1 MAIFSYYDT
10 ETDAIVYHVIPS
22 SDTDYAPSTI
32 SSETDSTLSG
42 TTIRSD
48 DLPGY
53 FVLHHGRQQPASK
66 NLAKWYPSDNIR
78 RYVVRYLV
86 SRSTFG
92 GDYIGPVKE
101 VLAPLRNR
109 ERHVLELGTRTGTWI
124 QAMAA
129 EFPHVWFRTLDVVP
143 IMPHVPRHN
152 VIFEAYD
159 FTEGLRVPDESQDA
173 VFLNIV
179 MELVK
184 DYKALLREAYRVLR
198 PGGLIHIND
207 FKPNFW
213 EHGDISRLAERTNP
227 MGCQFNRIIR
237 QQVASA
243 GIDPDTIDRLPEW
256 LTPESKVWNQGQ
268 SGFKDI
274 YSDKRTYPF
283 FPHDGHS
290 CMDSMDPSMAP
301 LYRHFA
307 AACIRDMA
315 GLVRDSGMESEEVDR
330 LIEGVLQEAERP
342 EGCVVIKVCCIYAT
356 KIAVNDICRIHDA
369 KEEDVAGLILD
380 KRISSR
386 L

>member
-1 MAIFSYYDT
+1 MAVFSYYDT

-22 SDTDYAPSTI
+22 PDADYAPSTI
-32 SSETDSTLSG
+32 DSETDSTLSG

-53 FVLHHGRQQPASK
+53 FVLHHGRQQPANT
-66 NLAKWYPSDNIR
+66 NLAKWFPSDNIR
-78 RYVVRYLV
+78 RYVVRYLA
-86 SRSTFG
+86 SKSTFG

-101 VLAPLRNR
+101 VLAPLLKR

-124 QAMAA
+124 QAMAT
-129 EFPHVWFRTLDVVP
+129 EFPHVRFRTLDVVP

-152 VIFEAYD
+152 VVFEVYD

-173 VFLNIV
+173 VFLNVV

-198 PGGLIHIND
+198 PGGLIHISD
-207 FKPNFW
+207 FNPNLW

-227 MGCQFNRIIR
+227 IGCLFTHITR
-237 QQVASA
+237 QQVASV
-243 GIDPDTIDRLPEW
+243 GIDPDTCDKLPEW
-256 LTPESKVWNQGQ
+256 LAPESEVWNQGQ

-274 YSDKRTYPF
+274 YSDMRTYPF

-290 CMDSMDPSMAP
+290 CMDSIDPSMAP
-301 LYRHFA
+301 YLRYFA

-315 GLVRDSGMESEEVDR
+315 GLVRDSGMVTE
-330 LIEGVLQEAERP
+330 EAERLIDGVLEEAKEP
-342 EGCVVIKVCCIYAT
+342 GRCAVVKVYCIYAT
-356 KIAVNDICRIHDA
+356 KV
-369 KEEDVAGLILD
+369 
-380 KRISSR
+380 
-386 L
+386 